1 MEAPTPVRFDALT
14 LARLRREA
22 STEGVSLSE
31 VVRRAVEEHLT
42 ARGEVTELL
51 RDTIDDAMTSHVA
64 RLADL
69 SAAASLEAAMAK
81 WLAAAITEHLAQLPR
96 DTMLAYPDQGRL
108 LEDVRHYALEDLK
121 AHRGAGGVIRGE
133 GA

>member
-14 LARLRREA
+14 LSRLRREA
-22 STEGVSLSE
+22 SAEGASLSE

-42 ARGEVTELL
+42 ARGEVTDLL
-51 RDTIDDAMTSHVA
+51 RDTIDDAMAPHVA

-69 SAAASLEAAMAK
+69 SAAAALEAAMAK

-96 DTMLAYPDQGRL
+96 DAVRAYSDQDRL
-108 LEDVRHYALEDLK
+108 LEDIRHYAMEDLK
-121 AHRGAGGVIRGE
+121 AHGQVGGGDTP
-133 GA
+133 

>member
-1 MEAPTPVRFDALT
+1 MQAPTAVRFDALT

-22 STEGVSLSE
+22 CTEGVSLSE
-31 VVRRAVEEHLT
+31 VVRTAVEEHLT
-42 ARGEVTELL
+42 ARGEVTDLL
-51 RDTIDDAMTSHVA
+51 RDTIDDAMAPHVA

-96 DTMLAYPDQGRL
+96 DTALAYPDQDRL
-108 LEDVRHYALEDLK
+108 LEHIRHYALEDLK
-121 AHRGAGGVIRGE
+121 AHGQVGGGDTP
-133 GA
+133 